1 MEKNTPKNGKPDK
14 NEKAVS
20 TMEKYKLE
28 AEYDKVILRR
38 AGNSKRRRDEKGE
51 LILVPIP
58 PPFSQNPANKWVEFE
73 YDEQM
78 EVWKRICVEAYC
90 VGWLGFYDNENNI
103 SNHKIF
109 CHWEDIQSE
118 KNEGKDTREGGSKVT
133 VYIDPGPQALA
144 VPLSDPPKPPP
155 PPMS

>member
-1 MEKNTPKNGKPDK
+1 MEKNALENSKPDQK
-14 NEKAVS
+14 EKAAS

-28 AEYDKVILRR
+28 AEYDKLLLRR
-38 AGNSKRRRDEKGE
+38 AGNSKRRRDEKDE
-51 LILVPIP
+51 LILVPVP
-58 PPFSQNPANKWVEFE
+58 PPFLNPANIWVEFE
-73 YDEQM
+73 YVNEPM

-90 VGWLGFYDNENNI
+90 TGWLGFYDNENNV

-109 CHWEDIQSE
+109 CHWEDFPNE
-118 KNEGKDTREGGSKVT
+118 KKEGKDPPARGSKVT